1 MNFGL
6 PTPLQ
11 PLDIQNPENEA
22 LLLSTAAG
30 QKSANTLRT
39 RYTPV
44 RFGVICLIQ
53 EIQRERKAREMA
65 AWLALRAEAED
76 REPAMDV
83 HPKA

>member
-6 PTPLQ
+6 PTPLR

-30 QKSANTLRT
+30 QRNSNTLRT

-53 EIQRERKAREMA
+53 QLRSEHAARV
-65 AWLALRAEAED
+65 EAQVLTD
-76 REPAMDV
+76 
-83 HPKA
+83 